1 MSLLRLPGFWRD
13 ERGVAAI
20 EMAFV
25 APVIAVVAVMSFSIW
40 QQASRQREMAAA
52 LNAGV
57 EYYMGGGTTDTQA
70 HDVAMSAWTNAPGNG
85 QVSAARSCRCG
96 VAAMICTSTCADGTP
111 PAIYVQL
118 TATGTFQNMTN
129 TAGRTAT
136 RVLRVQ

>member
-1 MSLLRLPGFWRD
+1 MTALRWRRFRRD

-25 APVIAVVAVMSFSIW
+25 APVIALVAVASFGIW

-70 HDVAMSAWTNAPGNG
+70 HDVSMSAWTNPPTDG
-85 QVSAARSCRCG
+85 QVTFARDCRCG
-96 VAAMICTSTCADGTP
+96 VTALICTSTCAGGTP
-111 PAIYVQL
+111 PAVYVQL
-118 TATGTFQNMTN
+118 TATGTFQNMTSVSS
-129 TAGRTAT
+129 RTAT

>member
-1 MSLLRLPGFWRD
+1 MTLLRWRRFWRD

-25 APVIAVVAVMSFSIW
+25 APVIALVAVTSFSIW

-57 EYYMGGGTTDTQA
+57 EYYIGGGTTDSQA

-85 QVSAARSCRCG
+85 QVTTARSCRCG

-111 PAIYVQL
+111 PAVYVQL
-118 TATGTFQNMTN
+118 TATGTFQGMTN
-129 TAGRTAT
+129 TSSRSAT